1 MPKKAAID
9 RPVNKTI
16 SLPSSL
22 CARIDLLLY
31 SELEGRVPFAAW
43 RNYIKELVEK
53 DLQARGIK

>member
-22 CARIDLLLY
+22 CARVDLLLY